1 LSDIALDHSALMDKV
16 YRKQRHIYDLT
27 RAWYLLGR
35 DRMLNGLAPRTGDH
49 ILEIGCGTGRNLIA
63 TARAHPFAHFYGMDI
78 SSQMLTSAR
87 AATNRAQLNS
97 NVSYAQGDATVF
109 DPVRA
114 FGRTGFERIFMS
126 YTLSMIPDWQ
136 GALRQGLANLA
147 PSGELHIIDFGQQ
160 EHLPRFCRALL
171 FKWLSLFHVS
181 PRADL
186 HDVLGALA
194 TSHNATLTF
203 TSLYRGYAWHAVLR
217 LN

>member
-1 LSDIALDHSALMDKV
+1 MRRATPLCSILFALLV
-16 YRKQRHIYDLT
+16 
-27 RAWYLLGR
+27 
-35 DRMLNGLAPRTGDH
+35 
-49 ILEIGCGTGRNLIA
+49 
-63 TARAHPFAHFYGMDI
+63 
-78 SSQMLTSAR
+78 
-87 AATNRAQLNS
+87 
-97 NVSYAQGDATVF
+97 AQG
-109 DPVRA
+109 
-114 FGRTGFERIFMS
+114 S
-126 YTLSMIPDWQ
+126 
-136 GALRQGLANLA
+136 LRQGLANLA